1 MLSLKTFYNSRWS
14 VVFGGF
20 LLALMGGFSYSW
32 GVFVEPMKENF
43 GWSKMTATLPLSIFM
58 VVFAI
63 VMIPAGKMQ
72 EKIGLKK
79 QIRLGAILFLVA
91 NLLSSLVVWF
101 QFKWWL
107 IFSYG
112 LFGGTACGLTYSC
125 IAPPIR
131 RWFPD
136 HPGLAISLGVMGFG
150 LASFF
155 FAPFKARVAIPF
167 FGIQGTFIIIGC
179 LTSTITWLASYLIRL
194 PSEWH
199 LHLFGTMHLSGNDS
213 MILSNVRPREML
225 KTKLFWLTWGSFLMV
240 VYGSLLLIGI
250 LPSYAQTVINLKG
263 AAAAIPISVF
273 SLVNGLSRPV
283 AGYVSDKIGTLRMMM
298 IVFTAQAIVF
308 LLLPYYVTSLLG
320 LSVSAAILGLGIASS
335 LALYPVLTSEFFGVE
350 HLGMNYGL
358 VFSAYGF
365 GALAIQAGAYMHDLT
380 GSYKPSLL
388 MAGIMTVFGVLL
400 LFTIRKVYKVS

>member
-1 MLSLKTFYNSRWS
+1 MLSLKSFYNSRWS

-20 LLALMGGFSYSW
+20 LLALMGGFAYSW
-32 GVFVEPMKENF
+32 GVFVEPMKDSF
-43 GWSKMTATLPLSIFM
+43 GWSKTIATLPLSIFM

-63 VMIPAGKMQ
+63 VMIPGGRMQ
-72 EKIGLKK
+72 EKLGLKK
-79 QIRLGAILFLVA
+79 QIRIGAVLFLLA
-91 NLLSSLVVWF
+91 NLMSSLVVWF

-107 IFSYG
+107 IVSYG
-112 LFGGTACGLTYSC
+112 VVGGMACGLTYSC
-125 IAPPIR
+125 IAPSIR

-155 FAPFKARVAIPF
+155 FAPFKAQVVLPN
-167 FGIQGTFIIIGC
+167 FGIQGTFVINGIITGAV
-179 LTSTITWLASYLIRL
+179 TWLASYLIRF

-199 LHLFGTMHLSGNDS
+199 LHLFGTVHLSGHDS
-213 MILSNVRPREML
+213 MILSNVTPRDMVR
-225 KTKLFWLTWGSFLMV
+225 TRLFWLTWGSFVMV

-250 LPSYAQTVINLKG
+250 LPSYAQTVIMLQG
-263 AAAAIPISVF
+263 GAAAIPISVF
-273 SLVNGLSRPV
+273 SLVNGLSRPL
-283 AGYVSDKIGTLRMMM
+283 AGFVSDKIGTLKMMI

-308 LLLPYYVTSLLG
+308 LLFPHFVKDLVSL
-320 LSVSAAILGLGIASS
+320 SIAAGVLGLGIASS

-365 GALAIQAGAYMHDLT
+365 GALAIQAGAYMYDLT
-380 GSYKPSLL
+380 GSYNPSLL
-388 MAGIMTVFGVLL
+388 MAGIMTVVGVILL
-400 LFTIRKVYKVS
+400 ITIRKAYKVS